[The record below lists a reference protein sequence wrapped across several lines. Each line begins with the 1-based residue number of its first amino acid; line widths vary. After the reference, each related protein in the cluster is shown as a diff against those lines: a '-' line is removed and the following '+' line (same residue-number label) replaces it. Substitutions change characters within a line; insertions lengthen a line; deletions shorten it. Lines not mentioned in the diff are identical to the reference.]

1 MKNSFTPQGEKKVG
15 IILLAG
21 FLGSGKTTLLKK
33 ILSWE
38 TDLSDTVVLVNEFG
52 DIGIDGALLKNSGS
66 DVVELTSGCIC
77 CTLAADLKQSIQN
90 IWKRFKPR
98 RLFIEATG
106 VADPASVVS
115 VLKEPKIHEIM
126 TLKKIITVLDA
137 DYWEAREVFGPLFFS
152 QLETADLILL
162 NKVDLIDKTK
172 IPQFL
177 DEIHQVIPDSQVIPT
192 FHCGVDPE
200 TLWKVTHH
208 EDLGIK
214 PIHFFHNSSADHG
227 LHEKDQQNH
236 DHESTVIHDHSTE
249 STDATNYVAFSF
261 QGSEPMDENCFKRF
275 IKDLPWEL
283 FRMKGSVRFK
293 DRTVLLNFVG
303 GKSNWGSWD
312 GPPETR
318 LAFIGWESNSDK
330 IIQKLE
336 NCIIRS

>member
-1 MKNSFTPQGEKKVG
+1 MINSFMPQSEEKVG

-21 FLGSGKTTLLKK
+21 FLGSGKTTLLKN

-77 CTLAADLKQSIQN
+77 CTLTVDLMQSIQN

-98 RLFIEATG
+98 RIFIEATG

-137 DYWEAREVFGPLFFS
+137 DYWEAREVFGTLFYS
-152 QLETADLILL
+152 QLKTADLILL

-177 DEIHQVIPDSQVIPT
+177 EEIHEVIPDSQVVPT
-192 FHCGVDPE
+192 LHCRVDPE

-208 EDLGIK
+208 EDLGVK
-214 PIHFFHNSSADHG
+214 PIQFFQMTSADYGFHENNHHELDHG
-227 LHEKDQQNH
+227 SKANH
-236 DHESTVIHDHSTE
+236 GHSTKA
-249 STDATNYVAFSF
+249 TDATNYVAFSF

-275 IKDLPWEL
+275 IEDLPWEL
-283 FRMKGSVRFK
+283 FRLKGSVCFK
-293 DRTVLLNFVG
+293 DRTVLINFVG
-303 GKSNWGSWD
+303 GKSEWVSWD

-336 NCIIRS
+336 NCIIKS